1 MSSGV
6 ISNETERGTEEEEE
20 EQGGEGKENSS
31 TILADIRISN
41 SSNESNYIIR
51 LISYRRMK
59 RKKNSRRKNEHS
71 V

>member
-6 ISNETERGTEEEEE
+6 ISNETERGTEEEE